1 MIYLDSLRTYDNS
14 FASLKTRGIK
24 CSYRLR
30 APNYLTITSIRCRS
44 VFRETHAYSSVFSRK
59 SAGKK
64 VHKDVPCPPSGTVLY
79 TMRTVDDKFRKL
91 LTQTADLRL
100 YSYLRIHLNVKIPY
114 VCVCVCIHVTS
125 LRLMLQSFCM
135 HVWNP
140 QACGKFRQSR
150 SWFYVPN
157 NISWRV

>member
-1 MIYLDSLRTYDNS
+1 MILKNFLSVQGSFLATVLDIQCPRCPPQYTGHMIHLDSLRIYDNG

-30 APNYLTITSIRCRS
+30 ASNYLTITSIRCRS

-59 SAGKK
+59 SAEKK
-64 VHKDVPCPPSGTVLY
+64 VHKDVPCPHSGTVLY

-114 VCVCVCIHVTS
+114 VCVCVCVCAS
-125 LRLMLQSFCM
+125 M
-135 HVWNP
+135 
-140 QACGKFRQSR
+140 
-150 SWFYVPN
+150 
-157 NISWRV
+157 